1 MGNDDYD
8 HDLHSE
14 EIMSPSSNSSTTQYY
29 YTPYND
35 FLPTSHLDH
44 HRDCTTSTI
53 SSTSTATME
62 AAHLGCLQELSIL
75 SPTWINRR
83 CYEDLRHEHDDDN
96 IVVDRKPKLLLRD
109 VQQDHPNFLLRLK
122 HRITRVGIEL
132 PSVEVRFEDL
142 KVEAEARRASRALP
156 SLYNFTANLF
166 EDLLS
171 YFHIL
176 ESRKT
181 QVCILNN
188 LSGILKPSRMGLL
201 LGPPSS
207 GKTTFLTALAGQLDP
222 SLKVSGSVA
231 FNGHGMKEFVAQRT
245 AAYVGQHDK
254 HIGEMTVRETIAFSA
269 TCQGSQFLSE
279 VVAEVLRRERQHNIK
294 PADEDDD
301 INAFMQAMASGESD
315 EKVDILTE
323 YVIKILGLED
333 CADTI
338 VGNEMRRGISGG
350 QKKRLTIGEMLV
362 GPARVFLM
370 DEISNGLDASTTFH
384 ILNSIRHT
392 TQILNSTV
400 LVSLLQPPPETF
412 DLFDDIYLLS
422 DDGRIVYQGPRQ
434 YVLHFFHQMGFTCP
448 PRKAVADFLQEVIS
462 RNDQEQ
468 YWVDLEKPYHFV
480 TVKEFE
486 DAFQSFH
493 VGKSIQEEL
502 STPFEKGKSH
512 PSALATQKYGATKK
526 ELLKACIGREFLLM
540 KRNSLV
546 HIFKLVQLVLMGII
560 LMTLFLRTEMTR
572 DSVLDGVVYMGALF
586 FIVIMVILNGMVEQS
601 LNIAKLPVFYKQRNY
616 GFYPPWAFSLPPSI
630 LQIPTAFL
638 EAAVWVFITY
648 FTIGFD
654 PDLSRFF
661 KQYFLLIISS
671 QMSNAL
677 FRMISGLGRTAVL
690 TNLLAGFTLLTL
702 LALSGFVMSRENINK
717 FWIWGYWAS
726 PFMYAQHAIVVNE
739 FLGKSWSHIPPNST
753 VPLGVQVLKSR
764 GFFTKDYWYWIGIAG
779 LVGYTLLLNLG
790 FTLSLM
796 FLNPLDKPQA
806 IASRDDFGN
815 NELRSQDAM
824 RMESIVDDRKKK
836 AMKKKKGMV
845 LPFQPHFITFEG
857 ITYSV
862 DMPKEMKNHGSPDKK
877 LMLLNNI
884 SGCFRPGVLTAL
896 MGITGA
902 GKTTLLD
909 VLAGRKTA
917 GYVHG
922 RITISG
928 YPKNQQT
935 FARIAGYCEQT
946 DIHSP
951 LVTVNESLIHSA
963 WLRLPNEVDTQT
975 RKMFVEEVMG
985 LVELKNLRNAIV
997 GLPGVSGLSIEQRK
1011 RLTIAVELVANPS
1024 IIFMDEPTSGLDAR
1038 AAAIVMRTVRNTVDT
1053 GRTVVCTIHQPS
1065 VDIFESFD
1073 ELFLLKRGGQE
1084 IYVGPLGI
1092 NSCHMIQYFE
1102 GVRGI
1107 KKINQGYNPA
1117 TWMLDITKPA
1127 VEAELGVD
1135 FATTYRQSKLYKTNR
1150 MTIRRLS
1157 KPAPGSSDLYF
1168 PSKYSTSVF
1177 TQSVACLWKLHKSYW
1192 RNLTY
1197 TGARLFFTTTIALM
1211 FGTMFWN
1218 LGKNTTKEQD
1228 LFNAFGSMYGSVF
1241 FIGVQNAL
1249 SVQPVID
1256 VERSV
1261 LYRERAVRMY
1271 AGFPFAIAQA
1281 MIEIPYVFVQA
1292 LLYSTI
1298 MYPLIGYDLSPHK
1311 SLWFFFIMFFTLLY
1325 FTFYGLMTLALTP
1338 NQHIAYV
1345 LSGAFY
1351 GLWNLFSGF
1360 VVPRTRIPVWW
1371 RWYYWANPVA
1381 WTLNGLLTSQY
1392 GDDERELESGI
1403 TIRSFLKLYYDFESN
1418 QLRVVATVIVGFG
1431 LLFGF
1436 VFAVSIKH
1444 LNFQKR

>member
-1 MGNDDYD
+1 MGKDDQDQVWPTD
-8 HDLHSE
+8 HDLE
-14 EIMSPSSNSSTTQYY
+14 GNEMTSPSSNVSSTQYY

-35 FLPTSHLDH
+35 FLPSHDDSFLN
-44 HRDCTTSTI
+44 
-53 SSTSTATME
+53 SSTTTTTTTA
-62 AAHLGCLQELSIL
+62 AAPHLGCLQELSVVL
-75 SPTWINRR
+75 SPPWINRR
-83 CYEDLRHEHDDDN
+83 CYQDLKRQDDD
-96 IVVDRKPKLLLRD
+96 VVDLTSLNNITTSVCKSRSLPRD
-109 VQQDHPNFLLRLK
+109 VQHEHQNFLMRLK
-122 HRITRVGIEL
+122 HRITRAGIEI

-142 KVEAEARRASRALP
+142 RVEVEARRASRALP
-156 SLYNFTANLF
+156 SLYNFTANL
-166 EDLLS
+166 DLLS
-171 YFHIL
+171 HLHIQL
-176 ESRKT
+176 ESRKKE
-181 QVCILNN
+181 VCILNN
-188 LSGILKPSRMGLL
+188 MSGILKPSRMALL

-222 SLKVSGSVA
+222 SLRVSGKVT
-231 FNGHGMKEFVAQRT
+231 FNGHVMKEFAAERT

-254 HIGEMTVRETIAFSA
+254 HIGEMTVRETLAFSA
-269 TCQGSQFLSE
+269 ACQGSQFLSE
-279 VVAEVLRRERQHNIK
+279 IIKQVLKRERQHNVK
-294 PADEDDD
+294 TGVDDADID
-301 INAFMQAMASGESD
+301 AFMQAMTSD
-315 EKVDILTE
+315 EGDEKINILTE
-323 YVIKILGLED
+323 YVIKVLGLED

-384 ILNSIRHT
+384 ILNSIGQT

-412 DLFDDIYLLS
+412 DLFHDIFLFS

-434 YVLHFFHQMGFTCP
+434 YVLHFFRHMGFTCP
-448 PRKAVADFLQEVIS
+448 QRKAVPDFLQEVIS

-468 YWVDLEKPYHFV
+468 YWTDQEKPYRFV
-480 TVKEFE
+480 TVKEFGE
-486 DAFQSFH
+486 AFQSFH
-493 VGKSIQEEL
+493 VGERIQQEL
-502 STPFEKGKSH
+502 STPFQKGRSH
-512 PSALATQKYGATKK
+512 PSALATQKYGATKM
-526 ELLKACIGREFLLM
+526 ELLKACMAREFLLM

-546 HIFKLVQLVLMGII
+546 HIFKLVQLTLMGIV

-654 PDLSRFF
+654 PALSRFF
-661 KQYFLLIISS
+661 KQYFLLVISS

-677 FRMISGLGRTAVL
+677 FRMVSGLGRTAVL

-702 LALSGFVMSRENINK
+702 LALSGFVMSRENINE

-739 FLGKSWSHIPPNST
+739 FLGKSWSHVPPNSSE
-753 VPLGVQVLKSR
+753 PLGVQVLKSR
-764 GFFTKDYWYWIGIAG
+764 GFFTNDYWYWIGIAG
-779 LVGYTLLLNLG
+779 LVGYTVLLNLG

-806 IASRDDFGN
+806 IAYREESAN
-815 NELRSQDAM
+815 TKPMKSASQVSM
-824 RMESIVDDRKKK
+824 RIESIADEKLKKT
-836 AMKKKKGMV
+836 MKQKKGMV
-845 LPFQPHFITFEG
+845 LPFQPHFITFHG

-862 DMPKEMKNHGSPDKK
+862 DMPKEMKSHGSPDKK
-877 LMLLNNI
+877 LMLLNNVTG
-884 SGCFRPGVLTAL
+884 SFRPGVLTAL

-928 YPKNQQT
+928 YPKKQQT

-951 LVTVNESLIHSA
+951 LVTLQESLIHSA

-985 LVELKNLRNAIV
+985 LVELTDHRNAIV

-1073 ELFLLKRGGQE
+1073 E
-1084 IYVGPLGI
+1084 
-1092 NSCHMIQYFE
+1092 
-1102 GVRGI
+1102 
-1107 KKINQGYNPA
+1107 
-1117 TWMLDITKPA
+1117 
-1127 VEAELGVD
+1127 
-1135 FATTYRQSKLYKTNR
+1135 
-1150 MTIRRLS
+1150 
-1157 KPAPGSSDLYF
+1157 
-1168 PSKYSTSVF
+1168 
-1177 TQSVACLWKLHKSYW
+1177 
-1192 RNLTY
+1192 
-1197 TGARLFFTTTIALM
+1197 
-1211 FGTMFWN
+1211 
-1218 LGKNTTKEQD
+1218 
-1228 LFNAFGSMYGSVF
+1228 VF
-1241 FIGVQNAL
+1241 FI
-1249 SVQPVID
+1249 
-1256 VERSV
+1256 
-1261 LYRERAVRMY
+1261 
-1271 AGFPFAIAQA
+1271 
-1281 MIEIPYVFVQA
+1281 
-1292 LLYSTI
+1292 
-1298 MYPLIGYDLSPHK
+1298 
-1311 SLWFFFIMFFTLLY
+1311 TLL
-1325 FTFYGLMTLALTP
+1325 
-1338 NQHIAYV
+1338 II
-1345 LSGAFY
+1345 
-1351 GLWNLFSGF
+1351 
-1360 VVPRTRIPVWW
+1360 VPTEERRTRDICW
-1371 RWYYWANPVA
+1371 
-1381 WTLNGLLTSQY
+1381 
-1392 GDDERELESGI
+1392 
-1403 TIRSFLKLYYDFESN
+1403 TIRP
-1418 QLRVVATVIVGFG
+1418 
-1431 LLFGF
+1431 
-1436 VFAVSIKH
+1436 
-1444 LNFQKR
+1444 